1 VRSLL
6 AKPPTRA
13 VAVAVVVDRTP
24 DPSQAENEHVKLPV
38 VAVVGRPNVGK
49 STFFNR
55 VLGERIAIVEDRPGV
70 TRDRN
75 YARTEWNA
83 REFYLVDT
91 GGMIEGSD
99 EPMDRLIRDQVL
111 TAIAEADV
119 LVQIVD
125 GKAGP
130 HPLDY
135 AIAEHLRKT
144 QKPVVLLVNKM
155 DNLGAPTA
163 VAHHDFWDLG
173 IGEPLPVS
181 STSGKGS
188 GDVLDQIVWQLPE
201 GTEEE
206 EEALRVAVIGRP
218 NVGKSSFV
226 NRLLGEERLVVSDV
240 AGTTRDAIDTPM
252 RYHGRTFIFVDTAG
266 LRRQSRIDEGVE
278 FYSAIRTEKAIE
290 RADVCVLIID
300 ATEPIAVQDLRI
312 AEKAWEAGKGLII
325 VANKWDLVEKETMTA
340 PRYEKEIRDRA
351 TYLQWVPILF
361 TSAVTGQRINKALEL
376 ILEVQEQRQRRVSTH
391 EVNDVLRALVM
402 RTKPPAH
409 HGRPVRFQYG
419 TQVATEPPVFVLWCT
434 EPEGV
439 AESYQRYLQSGF
451 RQAWGFLGAP
461 LVIRLR
467 RREDTDG
474 RPRRKQGTPQAVDEA
489 EDDGVEVQY
498 VRDDYDDDFEDAED
512 EE

>member
-1 VRSLL
+1 M
-6 AKPPTRA
+6 
-13 VAVAVVVDRTP
+13 
-24 DPSQAENEHVKLPV
+24 KLPV

-75 YARTEWNA
+75 YARAEWNG

-91 GGMIEGSD
+91 GGMVEGSD
-99 EPMDRLIRDQVL
+99 EPMDRLIRTQVL
-111 TAIAEADV
+111 TAIGEADV
-119 LVQIVD
+119 LVLLVD

-144 QKPVVLLVNKM
+144 QKPAILLVNKM

-173 IGEPLPVS
+173 VGEPFPVS

-188 GDVLDQIVWQLPE
+188 GDVLDQIVWALPE

-226 NRLLGEERLVVSDV
+226 NRLLGEDRLVVSDV

-252 RYHGRTFIFVDTAG
+252 KYHGKTFIFVDTAG
-266 LRRQSRIDEGVE
+266 LRRQARIDEGVE
-278 FYSAIRTEKAIE
+278 FYSSIRTEKAID
-290 RADVCVLIID
+290 RADVCVLMID
-300 ATEPIAVQDLRI
+300 AQEPIAVQDLKI
-312 AEKAWEAGKGLII
+312 AEKAWDNGKGLII
-325 VANKWDLVEKETMTA
+325 ICNKWDLVEKETMTA

-351 TYLQWVPILF
+351 PYLHWVPILF
-361 TSAVTGQRINKALEL
+361 TSVKTGQRVNKVLEL
-376 ILEVQEQRQRRVSTH
+376 ILEVQEQRQRRVPTNQ
-391 EVNDVLRALVM
+391 VNEVLRALVM
-402 RTKPPAH
+402 RTKAPSH
-409 HGRPVRFQYG
+409 HGRPIRFQYG
-419 TQVATEPPVFVLWCT
+419 TQVAVAPPVFVLWCT
-434 EPEGV
+434 QPDGV
-439 AESYQRYLQSGF
+439 PESYERYLMRGF
-451 RQAWGFLGAP
+451 REAWGFTGSP
-461 LVIRLR
+461 LVLRLR
-467 RREDTDG
+467 RREDTEG
-474 RPRRKQGTPQAVDEA
+474 RPRKKQGTPQVVGEHEGEEDEVQVEYVRGDGGLDGEFEDYGDEEFEEGWDDEE
-489 EDDGVEVQY
+489 EDD
-498 VRDDYDDDFEDAED
+498 A
-512 EE
+512 

>member
-1 VRSLL
+1 M
-6 AKPPTRA
+6 
-13 VAVAVVVDRTP
+13 
-24 DPSQAENEHVKLPV
+24 KLPV

-91 GGMIEGSD
+91 GGMVENSD
-99 EPMDRLIRDQVL
+99 EPMDRLIRDQVMA
-111 TAIAEADV
+111 AIGEADV

-155 DNLGAPTA
+155 DNLGSDTA
-163 VAHHDFWDLG
+163 VGHHDFWDLG
-173 IGEPLPVS
+173 IGEPQPVS
-181 STSGKGS
+181 SLSGKGS
-188 GDVLDQIVWQLPE
+188 GDVLDQIVWALPE
-201 GTEEE
+201 GTEAE

-252 RYHGRTFIFVDTAG
+252 KYHGRTFMFVDTAG

-278 FYSAIRTEKAIE
+278 FYSAIRTERAID
-290 RADVCVLIID
+290 RADVCVLILD
-300 ATEPIAVQDLRI
+300 ATMPIAVQDLKI
-312 AEKAWEAGKGLII
+312 AEKAWGSGKGLII
-325 VANKWDLVEKETMTA
+325 IANKWDLVEKETMTA
-340 PRYEKEIRDRA
+340 PRYEKDIRERA
-351 TYLQWVPILF
+351 PYLQWVPILF
-361 TSAVTGQRINKALEL
+361 TSARTGQRVNRALEL
-376 ILEVQEQRQRRVSTH
+376 ILEVQQQRQRRVATH
-391 EVNDVLRALVM
+391 EVNDVLRSLVG
-402 RTKPPAH
+402 RTKPPTFAGH
-409 HGRPVRFQYG
+409 SIRFLYG
-419 TQVATEPPVFVLWCT
+419 TQVATEPPTFVFWVNI
-434 EPEGV
+434 PEGV
-439 AESYQRYLQSGF
+439 TESYQRYLMNGF
-451 RQAWGFLGAP
+451 RAAWGFNGAP
-461 LVIRLR
+461 IVIRLR
-467 RREDTDG
+467 RREDTEAR
-474 RPRRKQGTPQAVDEA
+474 RPRQGKPHAPDEV
-489 EDDGVEVQY
+489 EDDGVEVAY
-498 VRDDYDDDFEDAED
+498 VRGDGPGGRED
-512 EE
+512 EFEVEEMDDEDIEFGTDFDDEEDEA